1 MNDYEDDRP
10 EGEMNE
16 AWWNS
21 ILSEEVPEDN
31 FSAPQKAGFKKGPKN
46 KANWEYIYV
55 LMDDEVVFTCVVID
69 INRGGLIVK
78 NEKIQ
83 GFVPVSH
90 LVDFPPNL
98 NGQDREVNL
107 RAMLGKDIKV
117 KVIECDPNRGR
128 IVLSERA
135 ATAAPG
141 ERQKLLSTLEIG
153 SVIKGLVTNIT
164 DFGVFVDLGG
174 LEGLVHISELSWGRV
189 VNPKLVLEVGDEI
202 EVSVL
207 KLHEDKSRISL
218 SIKDLLPNPWEGASE
233 RYPEGKI
240 IHGEVIEIVD
250 FGAFVR
256 IEENMEG
263 LIHISELALEG
274 NETPASILTEG
285 QSVDVAVVRLNEA
298 SQRLSLR
305 LIG

>member
-10 EGEMNE
+10 EGGMNE

-31 FSAPQKAGFKKGPKN
+31 FNAPQKAEFKKGPKS
-46 KANWEYIYV
+46 KANWEYINS

-90 LVDFPPNL
+90 LVDFLPNQIE
-98 NGQDREVNL
+98 QDREVNL
-107 RAMLGKDIKV
+107 RGMLGKDIKV

-141 ERQKLLSTLEIG
+141 ERQKLLNTLEIG

-233 RYPEGKI
+233 RYPESKI

-274 NETPASILTEG
+274 NETLV
-285 QSVDVAVVRLNEA
+285 QF
-298 SQRLSLR
+298 
-305 LIG
+305 